1 MAYEGT
7 AAINQTSGG
16 ITERE
21 RAACSIFPD
30 LFEKESSLEFNE
42 TKSLSKGI

>member
-30 LFEKESSLEFNE
+30 LFEKKSSLEFNE
-42 TKSLSKGI
+42 MKSLSKGI